1 LTYAEAK
8 IELGEIDGSVYDAIN
23 QIRNSRTDVKLPII
37 SNQVNQEQLRQL
49 VRRER
54 TVELA
59 FEGLHLADIR
69 RWKTAE
75 KVVPGKVYG
84 ITYQNNNG
92 EAVVVEA
99 ASESRVFDAK
109 KHYLWP
115 IPQREINLNP
125 NLKQNPNW

>member
-1 LTYAEAK
+1 
-8 IELGEIDGSVYDAIN
+8 
-23 QIRNSRTDVKLPII
+23 
-37 SNQVNQEQLRQL
+37 
-49 VRRER
+49 
-54 TVELA
+54 
-59 FEGLHLADIR
+59 
-69 RWKTAE
+69 
-75 KVVPGKVYG
+75 VYG